1 MLLIDDRDE
10 EVAQKVDAPV
20 VVVVVVVDLCEIR
33 LRTIKNQQQYH
44 VRYVHMYTEE
54 SKVT

>member
-10 EVAQKVDAPV
+10 EVAQKVDAP